1 MKINYVPGLALR
13 FYPGL
18 SRELYDAVDTYVAT
32 GCKIAIFTG
41 TAPTEPEMWNLTNFT
56 NYVTANAD
64 TLVYQETTQLQF
76 SYDGFKHKR
85 VIQRYP
91 VDSTAITPLVSPIAQ
106 DQAEID
112 LGAIKT
118 DNSLYALIY
127 CPDKDTTLNTVGND
141 LVLLVPNVGTGSTD
155 FCSLSKVNFTA
166 GDSIYFRNLTISLFQ
181 GYQITD
187 TLITEVQEDPEN
199 PGQNINVPVDSKK
212 SVYLNKTW
220 GQRISEAYRDCFIS
234 KSSMLLKSYANFSG
248 PGPTLQYRTS
258 SYEYYTNALNDFIM
272 TPDDHYPVNNSIVFA
287 LRKFNKTTG
296 LWENS
301 HLFNELST
309 KVYKGF
315 LGNQSLINLIDEINT
330 KALLG
335 QLGSV
340 SSLVTS
346 GGTLTYNTT
355 NRFCFLLGNSGGPA
369 AYGPAAYPTYTFA
382 ATEPAPLKL
391 LSGTTPGPV
400 TKDIIPGLLVKYI
413 INQSHA
419 SENLK
424 NSITQLLIELG
435 FDEGMVTSALKS
447 IVPIDFDLTKYS
459 STYDKD
465 QNVLTIQNGNPSKLK
480 TRYKKTIHNPTNE
493 QMYMLLPR
501 YLNRAAIENPYVLN
515 YYSIGV
521 HQAEWSMSSV
531 SYPATSKV
539 IDGEVVD
546 NSTQRI
552 RQQDYTAISI
562 GVTGNGNTDLEY
574 DLLDV
579 IDYIDSF
586 TAMIKIPNKF

>member
-91 VDSTAITPLVSPIAQ
+91 VDSTIITPLIAPIAQ

-166 GDSIYFRNLTISLFQ
+166 GDSMYFRNLTISLFQ

-212 SVYLNKTW
+212 SVYLNKVW

-234 KSSMLLKSYANFSG
+234 KDTFKIKCYIQTGGANLYDYNNIPFSTLANYMSTGLVSSDAAGINPISYIFS
-248 PGPTLQYRTS
+248 
-258 SYEYYTNALNDFIM
+258 
-272 TPDDHYPVNNSIVFA
+272 
-287 LRKFNKTTG
+287 LRKYNKSTST
-296 LWENS
+296 WENS
-301 HLFNELST
+301 TLFSEMST
-309 KVYKGF
+309 KIYKGF
-315 LGNQSLINLIDEINT
+315 LGNQSLIDLIDEINS
-330 KALLG
+330 KAILG
-335 QLGSV
+335 QLGNII
-340 SSLVTS
+340 
-346 GGTLTYNTT
+346 TLTATGVNSVTWDSLH
-355 NRFCFLLGNSGGPA
+355 RFMFMDHASLAIN
-369 AYGPAAYPTYTFA
+369 YPPY
-382 ATEPAPLKL
+382 PAPSQIPELYSL
-391 LSGTTPGPV
+391 NGVAFNPGKNDVLPA
-400 TKDIIPGLLVKYI
+400 LLVKYI
-413 INQSHA
+413 INQSHV
-419 SENLK
+419 SENLR

-435 FDEGMVTSALKS
+435 FDEGLVNSALKS
-447 IVPIDFDLTKYS
+447 IVPIDFDLSKYNS
-459 STYDKD
+459 AFDATSG
-465 QNVLTIQNGNPSKLK
+465 VLTIQNQTPSKLK
-480 TRYKKTIHNPTNE
+480 YRYKKPINNPTNE
-493 QMYMLLPR
+493 QLYIVLPR
-501 YLNRAAIENPYVLN
+501 YLNSWAIENPKLGLN
-515 YYSIGV
+515 YLSNISGTLYQGTFG
-521 HQAEWSMSSV
+521 SV
-531 SYPATSKV
+531 SYPATQKV

-579 IDYIDSF
+579 IDYVDSF
-586 TAMIKIPNKF
+586 TAMVKIPNKF

>member
-18 SRELYDAVDTYVAT
+18 SRELYDAVDTYVAM

-56 NYVTANAD
+56 DYVTANAD

-91 VDSTAITPLVSPIAQ
+91 VDSTVITPLVSPIAQ

-234 KSSMLLKSYANFSG
+234 KSSMLLKSYIESG
-248 PGPTLQYRTS
+248 GATKVNYTS

-272 TPDDHYPVNNSIVFA
+272 TPDNLTPVSYSMVFA

-301 HLFNELST
+301 LLFNELST

-335 QLGSV
+335 QLGSI

-346 GGTLTYNTT
+346 GTTLTYNSA
-355 NRFCFLLGNSGGPA
+355 NRFCFLQGGSPV
-369 AYGPAAYPTYTFA
+369 AYPSYRFTDTLI
-382 ATEPAPLKL
+382 APLKL

-413 INQSHA
+413 INQSHV

-465 QNVLTIQNGNPSKLK
+465 QNILTIQNGTPSKLK
-480 TRYKKTIHNPTNE
+480 NRYKKTIHNPTNE
-493 QMYMLLPR
+493 QMYILLPR

-515 YYSIGV
+515 YYLTGF

-579 IDYIDSF
+579 IDYVDSF

>member
-18 SRELYDAVDTYVAT
+18 SRELYDAVDTYIASN
-32 GCKIAIFTG
+32 CKIAIFTG
-41 TAPTEPEMWNLTNFT
+41 TAPTEQQVWDLSNFSA
-56 NYVTANAD
+56 YVTANTAN
-64 TLVYQETTQLQF
+64 LVYQETTQLQF
-76 SYDGFKHKR
+76 TYDGFKHKR

-91 VDSTAITPLVSPIAQ
+91 VDSIAISPLVAPIAQ
-106 DQAEID
+106 DPAAIEA
-112 LGAIKT
+112 GALET
-118 DNSLYALIY
+118 PNSLYALVY
-127 CPDKDTTLNTVGND
+127 CPDKDTTLNTTDND
-141 LVLLVPNVGTGSTD
+141 LVILVPNVGSGPTD
-155 FCSLSKVNFTA
+155 FCSLSKVNFAA
-166 GDSIYFRNLTISLFQ
+166 GESMYFRNLTISLFQ

-187 TLITEVQEDPEN
+187 TLINGELEDPLN
-199 PGQNINVPVDSKK
+199 PGQMITGPVDSKK
-212 SVYLNKTW
+212 SVYINKVW
-220 GQRISEAYRDCFIS
+220 GNRISEAYRDCFIS
-234 KSSMLLKSYANFSG
+234 KDSMLLKSYTNNGGAVRLNNTFS
-248 PGPTLQYRTS
+248 YD
-258 SYEYYTNALNDFIM
+258 YYTNALQDWIM
-272 TPDDHYPVNNSIVFA
+272 TPANPDYNAAYLVFA

-301 HLFNELST
+301 HLYSELGT

-346 GGTLTYNTT
+346 GTPLTFNTT
-355 NRFCFLLGNSGGPA
+355 NRFCFLNVGGSPVS
-369 AYGPAAYPTYTFA
+369 YPTYNFGFA
-382 ATEPAPLKL
+382 EPAPLKL
-391 LSGTTPGPV
+391 LNGTTPGPQ

-413 INQSHA
+413 INQSHV

-465 QNVLTIQNGNPSKLK
+465 QNILTIQNGTPSKLK
-480 TRYKKTIHNPTNE
+480 TRYKKTIHNSTNE
-493 QMYMLLPR
+493 QMYILLPR

-515 YYSIGV
+515 YVPTGV
-521 HQAEWSMSSV
+521 NASEWSMSSV
-531 SYPATSKV
+531 SYPATQKV

-562 GVTGNGNTDLEY
+562 GVTGNGETDLEY
-574 DLLDV
+574 DLLDT

>member
-32 GCKIAIFTG
+32 DCKIAIFTG

-91 VDSTAITPLVSPIAQ
+91 VDSTAITPLIAPIAQ

-155 FCSLSKVNFTA
+155 FCSLSKTNFTA
-166 GDSIYFRNLTISLFQ
+166 GESMYFRNLTISLFQ
-181 GYQITD
+181 GYQVTD
-187 TLITEVQEDPEN
+187 TLVTEQQPDPEN
-199 PGQNINVPVDSKK
+199 PGQYLPVAVDSKK
-212 SVYLNKTW
+212 SVYLNKVW
-220 GQRISEAYRDCFIS
+220 GNRISEAYRDCFIS
-234 KSSMLLKSYANFSG
+234 RSSFLLKSYINSN
-248 PGPTLQYRTS
+248 TIRNIYTS
-258 SYEYYTNALNDFIM
+258 SYDYFTNYLQDFIM
-272 TPDDHYPVNNSIVFA
+272 IPEHPGYNPVAYSKVFA

-301 HLFNELST
+301 HLFNELDT

-335 QLGSV
+335 QLGSL
-340 SSLVTS
+340 SNLVTS
-346 GGTLTYNTT
+346 GTTLTFNTT
-355 NRFCFLLGNSGGPA
+355 NRFCFLQGGGPIN
-369 AYGPAAYPTYTFA
+369 YPVYSFTNA
-382 ATEPAPLKL
+382 EPAPLKL
-391 LSGTTPGPV
+391 LHGTTPGPQ

-413 INQSHA
+413 INQSHV

-424 NSITQLLIELG
+424 NSITQLLIESG
-435 FDEGMVTSALKS
+435 FDEGMVNSALKS

-459 STYDKD
+459 SAYDKD
-465 QNVLTIQNGNPSKLK
+465 QNILTIQNGTPSKLK
-480 TRYKKTIHNPTNE
+480 NRYKKTINNPTNE
-493 QMYMLLPR
+493 QMYIILPR

-515 YYSIGV
+515 YDPTVLIAS
-521 HQAEWSMSSV
+521 EWSISSV

-562 GVTGNGNTDLEY
+562 GVTGNGDTDLEY
-574 DLLDV
+574 DNLDV

-586 TAMIKIPNKF
+586 TAMVKIPNKF

>member
-91 VDSTAITPLVSPIAQ
+91 IDSTPINPLIAPIAQ

-127 CPDKDTTLNTVGND
+127 CPDKDATLNTVGND
-141 LVLLVPNVGTGSTD
+141 LVLLIPNVGTSSTD
-155 FCSLSKVNFTA
+155 FCSLSKVNFAA
-166 GDSIYFRNLTISLFQ
+166 GESIYFRNLTISLFQ

-212 SVYLNKTW
+212 SVYLNKVW

-234 KSSMLLKSYANFSG
+234 KNTMLLKSYLNSSG
-248 PGPTLQYRTS
+248 VTKASHTS
-258 SYEYYTNALNDFIM
+258 SYDYFTNYMQDFIM
-272 TPDDHYPVNNSIVFA
+272 TPDNLTPASNNMVFS

-301 HLFNELST
+301 HLFSELDT

-335 QLGSV
+335 QLGSL
-340 SSLVTS
+340 SNLVTS
-346 GGTLTYNTT
+346 GATLTFNAT
-355 NRFCFLLGNSGGPA
+355 NRFCFLQNGIPVN
-369 AYGPAAYPTYTFA
+369 YPVYTFTA
-382 ATEPAPLKL
+382 DIPQLKTL
-391 LSGTTPGPV
+391 TGTTPGPQ

-413 INQSHA
+413 INQSHV

-435 FDEGMVTSALKS
+435 FDEGMVNSALKS
-447 IVPIDFDLTKYS
+447 IIPIDFDLTKYS

-465 QNVLTIQNGNPSKLK
+465 QNILTIQNGTSSKLK

-493 QMYMLLPR
+493 QMYILLPR
-501 YLNRAAIENPYVLN
+501 YLNRAAIENPFVLN
-515 YYSIGV
+515 YKADGFNLS
-521 HQAEWSMSSV
+521 EWSISSV
-531 SYPATSKV
+531 SYPATAKV

-586 TAMIKIPNKF
+586 TTMIKIPNKF

>member
-18 SRELYDAVDTYVAT
+18 SRELYDAVDTYVAM

-91 VDSTAITPLVSPIAQ
+91 VDSTVITPLVSSIAQ

-187 TLITEVQEDPEN
+187 TLITEVQENPEN

-234 KSSMLLKSYANFSG
+234 KSSMLLKSYYNSTGATKVNY
-248 PGPTLQYRTS
+248 TI
-258 SYEYYTNALNDFIM
+258 SYEYYTNALNDWIM
-272 TPDDHYPVNNSIVFA
+272 TPDDLVPTSYSYIFA

-335 QLGSV
+335 QLGSI

-346 GGTLTYNTT
+346 GGTLTYNTI
-355 NRFCFLLGNSGGPA
+355 NRFCFLQGN
-369 AYGPAAYPTYTFA
+369 GPAAYPSYTFNA
-382 ATEPAPLKL
+382 AEPAPLKL

-419 SENLK
+419 SGNLK

-465 QNVLTIQNGNPSKLK
+465 QNVLTIQNGTPSKLK

-515 YYSIGV
+515 YNSTGC

-579 IDYIDSF
+579 IDYVDSF

>member
-91 VDSTAITPLVSPIAQ
+91 VDSTVITPLIAPIAQ

-127 CPDKDTTLNTVGND
+127 CPDKDATLNTVGND

-155 FCSLSKVNFTA
+155 FCSLSKVNFAA
-166 GDSIYFRNLTISLFQ
+166 GESMYFRNLTISLFQ

-187 TLITEVQEDPEN
+187 TLITEVQEDPQN

-212 SVYLNKTW
+212 SVYLNKVW

-234 KSSMLLKSYANFSG
+234 RSTMLLKSYVNSSG
-248 PGPTLQYRTS
+248 VSKASHTS
-258 SYEYYTNALNDFIM
+258 SYDYLTNYMQDFIM
-272 TPDDHYPVNNSIVFA
+272 TPDNLSPVSYGMAFS

-301 HLFNELST
+301 HLFSELDT

-335 QLGSV
+335 QLGSL
-340 SSLVTS
+340 SNLVTS
-346 GGTLTYNTT
+346 GTTLTFNTT
-355 NRFCFLLGNSGGPA
+355 NRFCFLQNGNPVN
-369 AYGPAAYPTYTFA
+369 YPVYIFN
-382 ATEPAPLKL
+382 PDIPQLKAL
-391 LSGTTPGPV
+391 NGTTPGPQ

-435 FDEGMVTSALKS
+435 FDEGMVNSALKS
-447 IVPIDFDLTKYS
+447 LIPIDFDLTKYS
-459 STYDKD
+459 SAYDKD
-465 QNVLTIQNGNPSKLK
+465 QNILTIQNGTPSKLK
-480 TRYKKTIHNPTNE
+480 NRYKKTIHNPTNE
-493 QMYMLLPR
+493 QMYIILPR
-501 YLNRAAIENPYVLN
+501 YLNRSAIENPFVLN
-515 YYSIGV
+515 YKTDGFILS
-521 HQAEWSMSSV
+521 EWSMSSV

-579 IDYIDSF
+579 IDYVDSF
-586 TAMIKIPNKF
+586 TAMVKIPNKF

>member
-56 NYVTANAD
+56 NYVTANTD
-64 TLVYQETTQLQF
+64 KLVYQETTQLQF

-91 VDSTAITPLVSPIAQ
+91 VDSTAITPLIAPIAQ
-106 DQAEID
+106 DQAQID

-155 FCSLSKVNFTA
+155 FCSLSKVNFAA
-166 GDSIYFRNLTISLFQ
+166 GESMYFRNLTISLFQ

-199 PGQNINVPVDSKK
+199 PGQNINVPIDSKK
-212 SVYLNKTW
+212 SVYLNKNW
-220 GQRISEAYRDCFIS
+220 GNRISEAYRDCFIS
-234 KSSMLLKSYANFSG
+234 KGSMLLKSYVNSSNI
-248 PGPTLQYRTS
+248 TKISHTS
-258 SYEYYTNALNDFIM
+258 SYEYFTNALNDFIM
-272 TPDDHYPVNNSIVFA
+272 TPDDHNPVSNAIIFA

-301 HLFNELST
+301 VLNSELSS
-309 KVYKGF
+309 KVYIGF
-315 LGNQSLINLIDEINT
+315 LGNQSLINLIDEINS

-335 QLGSV
+335 QLGSI
-340 SSLVTS
+340 SNLITAAA
-346 GGTLTYNTT
+346 TWTFNTT
-355 NRFCFLLGNSGGPA
+355 NRFCFTQNGNPA
-369 AYGPAAYPTYTFA
+369 VYPTYYFNNDL
-382 ATEPAPLKL
+382 PVLKA
-391 LSGTTPGPV
+391 LSGTAPGPQ

-413 INQSHA
+413 LNQSHV

-424 NSITQLLIELG
+424 NSIVQLLIELG
-435 FDEGMVTSALKS
+435 FDEGMVNSAIKS

-459 STYDKD
+459 SAYDKD
-465 QNVLTIQNGNPSKLK
+465 QNVLTIQNGTPSKLK

-493 QMYMLLPR
+493 QMYMVLPR

-515 YYSIGV
+515 YNTNGFHMS
-521 HQAEWSMSSV
+521 EWSMGSV

-579 IDYIDSF
+579 IDYVDSF
-586 TAMIKIPNKF
+586 TAMIKVPNKF

>member
-91 VDSTAITPLVSPIAQ
+91 VDSTAITPLIAPIAQ
-106 DQAEID
+106 DQAQID

-155 FCSLSKVNFTA
+155 FCSLSKVNFAA
-166 GDSIYFRNLTISLFQ
+166 GESMYFRNLTISLFQ

-199 PGQNINVPVDSKK
+199 PGQNINVPIDSKK
-212 SVYLNKTW
+212 SVYLNKNW
-220 GQRISEAYRDCFIS
+220 GNRISEAYRDCFIS
-234 KSSMLLKSYANFSG
+234 KGSMLLKSYVNS
-248 PGPTLQYRTS
+248 PTIRNNTS

-272 TPDDHYPVNNSIVFA
+272 TPDDLNPVNNSIVFA

-335 QLGSV
+335 QLGSI

-346 GGTLTYNTT
+346 GTTQPYNTT
-355 NRFCFLLGNSGGPA
+355 NRFCFLQGSVPV
-369 AYGPAAYPTYTFA
+369 AYPSYTYTNGI
-382 ATEPAPLKL
+382 PAPLKL

-413 INQSHA
+413 INQSHV

-459 STYDKD
+459 SVYDKD
-465 QNVLTIQNGNPSKLK
+465 QNVLTIQNGTSSKLK

-515 YYSIGV
+515 YNSSGLN
-521 HQAEWSMSSV
+521 QSEWSMSSV

-579 IDYIDSF
+579 IDYVDSF

>member
-18 SRELYDAVDTYVAT
+18 SRELYDAVDTYVAM

-41 TAPTEPEMWNLTNFT
+41 TAPTEPEMWNLTNFD

-91 VDSTAITPLVSPIAQ
+91 VDSTIITPLIAPIAQ

-234 KSSMLLKSYANFSG
+234 KSSMLLKSYIESG
-248 PGPTLQYRTS
+248 GATKVNYTS

-272 TPDDHYPVNNSIVFA
+272 TPDNLTPVSYSMVFA

-301 HLFNELST
+301 LLFNELST

-335 QLGSV
+335 QLGSI

-346 GGTLTYNTT
+346 GTTLTYNSA
-355 NRFCFLLGNSGGPA
+355 NRFCFLQGGSPV
-369 AYGPAAYPTYTFA
+369 AYPSYRFTDTLI
-382 ATEPAPLKL
+382 APLKL

-413 INQSHA
+413 INQSHV

-465 QNVLTIQNGNPSKLK
+465 QNILTIQNGTPSKLK
-480 TRYKKTIHNPTNE
+480 NRYKKTIHNPTNE
-493 QMYMLLPR
+493 QMYILLPR

-515 YYSIGV
+515 YYLTGF

-579 IDYIDSF
+579 IDYVDSF

>member
-18 SRELYDAVDTYVAT
+18 SRELYDAVDTYVAM

-56 NYVTANAD
+56 DYVTANVD

-199 PGQNINVPVDSKK
+199 PGQNINVPIDSKK

-234 KSSMLLKSYANFSG
+234 KSSMLLKSYTNTGGATKANN
-248 PGPTLQYRTS
+248 TS

-272 TPDDHYPVNNSIVFA
+272 TPDDLNPVANNTVFA

-340 SSLVTS
+340 SNLVTAAV
-346 GGTLTYNTT
+346 TATYNTA
-355 NRFCFLLGNSGGPA
+355 NRFCFLQGGV
-369 AYGPAAYPTYTFA
+369 PAAYPSYTF
-382 ATEPAPLKL
+382 TNVEPAPLKL

-413 INQSHA
+413 INQSHV

-424 NSITQLLIELG
+424 DSITQLLIELG

-459 STYDKD
+459 SVYDKD
-465 QNVLTIQNGNPSKLK
+465 QNILTIQNGTPSKLK

-515 YYSIGV
+515 YNTSGF
-521 HQAEWSMSSV
+521 HQSEWSMSSV
-531 SYPATSKV
+531 SYPVTSKV

-579 IDYIDSF
+579 IDYVDSF
-586 TAMIKIPNKF
+586 TAMIKVPNKF

>member
-1 MKINYVPGLALR
+1 MI
-13 FYPGL
+13 
-18 SRELYDAVDTYVAT
+18 T
-32 GCKIAIFTG
+32 G
-41 TAPTEPEMWNLTNFT
+41 
-56 NYVTANAD
+56 
-64 TLVYQETTQLQF
+64 
-76 SYDGFKHKR
+76 
-85 VIQRYP
+85 
-91 VDSTAITPLVSPIAQ
+91 
-106 DQAEID
+106 
-112 LGAIKT
+112 
-118 DNSLYALIY
+118 
-127 CPDKDTTLNTVGND
+127 
-141 LVLLVPNVGTGSTD
+141 
-155 FCSLSKVNFTA
+155 
-166 GDSIYFRNLTISLFQ
+166 
-181 GYQITD
+181 
-187 TLITEVQEDPEN
+187 
-199 PGQNINVPVDSKK
+199 PVDSKK
-212 SVYLNKTW
+212 SVYINKVW
-220 GQRISEAYRDCFIS
+220 GTRLSEAYRDCFIS
-234 KSSMLLKSYANFSG
+234 KGSMLLKSYNYSG
-248 PGPTLQYRTS
+248 GAIIQNRTS

-272 TPDDHYPVNNSIVFA
+272 TPDDLNPTANSYIFA

-346 GGTLTYNTT
+346 GTTLTYNTT
-355 NRFCFLLGNSGGPA
+355 NRFCFLQGNGGNPV
-369 AYGPAAYPTYTFA
+369 AYPSYMFSVS
-382 ATEPAPLKL
+382 EPAPLKL
-391 LSGTTPGPV
+391 LNGTTPGPV

-413 INQSHA
+413 INQSHV

-465 QNVLTIQNGNPSKLK
+465 QNILTIQNGTPSKLK

-493 QMYMLLPR
+493 QMYILLPR

-515 YYSIGV
+515 YSTDGF
-521 HQAEWSMSSV
+521 HRSEWSMSSV
-531 SYPATSKV
+531 SYPATQNV

-562 GVTGNGNTDLEY
+562 GVTGNGETDLEY
-574 DLLDV
+574 DLLDT

>member
-18 SRELYDAVDTYVAT
+18 SRELYDAVDTYIASN
-32 GCKIAIFTG
+32 CKIAIFTG
-41 TAPTEPEMWNLTNFT
+41 TAPTEQQVWDLSNFSA
-56 NYVTANAD
+56 YVTANTAN
-64 TLVYQETTQLQF
+64 LVYQETTQLQF
-76 SYDGFKHKR
+76 TYDGFKHKR

-91 VDSTAITPLVSPIAQ
+91 IDSIAISPLVASIAQ
-106 DQAEID
+106 DPAAIEA
-112 LGAIKT
+112 GALET
-118 DNSLYALIY
+118 PNSLYALVY
-127 CPDKDTTLNTVGND
+127 CPDKDITLNTTGND
-141 LVLLVPNVGTGSTD
+141 LVILVPNVGSGPTD
-155 FCSLSKVNFTA
+155 FCSLSKVNFAA
-166 GDSIYFRNLTISLFQ
+166 GESMYFRNLTISLFQ

-187 TLITEVQEDPEN
+187 TLINGEFEDPLN
-199 PGQNINVPVDSKK
+199 PGQMITGPVDSKK
-212 SVYLNKTW
+212 SVYINKVW
-220 GQRISEAYRDCFIS
+220 GNRISEAYRDCFIS
-234 KSSMLLKSYANFSG
+234 KGSMLLKSYYNVYGATKEN
-248 PGPTLQYRTS
+248 YTS
-258 SYEYYTNALNDFIM
+258 SYEYYTNALQDWIM
-272 TPDDHYPVNNSIVFA
+272 APDNLSPVGNSYVFS

-301 HLFNELST
+301 HLFNELGT

-346 GGTLTYNTT
+346 GTTLTYNTT
-355 NRFCFLLGNSGGPA
+355 NRFCFLQGNGGT
-369 AYGPAAYPTYTFA
+369 PAAYPIYTFNGA
-382 ATEPAPLKL
+382 EPAPLKL

-413 INQSHA
+413 INQSHV

-465 QNVLTIQNGNPSKLK
+465 QNVLTIQNGTPSKLK

-493 QMYMLLPR
+493 QMYILLPR

-515 YYSIGV
+515 YSTDGLYRS
-521 HQAEWSMSSV
+521 EWSMSSV
-531 SYPATSKV
+531 SYPATQKV

-552 RQQDYTAISI
+552 RQQDYTAVSI
-562 GVTGNGNTDLEY
+562 GLTGNGETDLEY
-574 DLLDV
+574 DLLDT

>member
-18 SRELYDAVDTYVAT
+18 SRELYDAVDTYVAM

-56 NYVTANAD
+56 DYVTANAD

-199 PGQNINVPVDSKK
+199 PGQNINVPIDSKK

-234 KSSMLLKSYANFSG
+234 KGSMLLKSYVNFSG
-248 PGPTLQYRTS
+248 ATKANNTS

-272 TPDDHYPVNNSIVFA
+272 TPDELNPVANNIVFA

-301 HLFNELST
+301 HLFIELST

-340 SSLVTS
+340 SSLVTAAV
-346 GGTLTYNTT
+346 TATYNTT
-355 NRFCFLLGNSGGPA
+355 NRFCFLQGGVPV
-369 AYGPAAYPTYTFA
+369 AYPSYTFTNA
-382 ATEPAPLKL
+382 EPAPLKL

-413 INQSHA
+413 INQSHV

-424 NSITQLLIELG
+424 DSITQLLIELG

-459 STYDKD
+459 SVYDKD
-465 QNVLTIQNGNPSKLK
+465 QNILTIQNGTPSKLK

-515 YYSIGV
+515 YNTSGF
-521 HQAEWSMSSV
+521 HQSEWSMSSV

-579 IDYIDSF
+579 IDYVDSF
-586 TAMIKIPNKF
+586 TAMIKVPNKF

>member
-18 SRELYDAVDTYVAT
+18 SRELYDAVDTYVAM

-56 NYVTANAD
+56 DYVTANAD

-91 VDSTAITPLVSPIAQ
+91 VDSTVITPLIAPIAQ

-234 KSSMLLKSYANFSG
+234 KGSMLLKSYIESG
-248 PGPTLQYRTS
+248 GATKGNYTS

-272 TPDDHYPVNNSIVFA
+272 TPDDLVPVSYSMVFA

-301 HLFNELST
+301 LLFNELST

-335 QLGSV
+335 QLGSI

-346 GGTLTYNTT
+346 GTTLTYNSA
-355 NRFCFLLGNSGGPA
+355 NRFCFLQGGSPV
-369 AYGPAAYPTYTFA
+369 AYPSYRFTDTLI
-382 ATEPAPLKL
+382 APLKL

-413 INQSHA
+413 INQSHV

-465 QNVLTIQNGNPSKLK
+465 QNILTIQNGTPSKLK
-480 TRYKKTIHNPTNE
+480 NRYKKTIHNPTNE
-493 QMYMLLPR
+493 QMYILLPR

-515 YYSIGV
+515 YYLTGF

-579 IDYIDSF
+579 IDYVDSF

>member
-18 SRELYDAVDTYVAT
+18 SRELYDAVDTYIASN
-32 GCKIAIFTG
+32 CKIAIFTG
-41 TAPTEPEMWNLTNFT
+41 TAPTEQQVWDLSNFSA
-56 NYVTANAD
+56 YVTANTAN
-64 TLVYQETTQLQF
+64 LVYQETTQLQF
-76 SYDGFKHKR
+76 TYDGFKHKR

-91 VDSTAITPLVSPIAQ
+91 VDSIAISPLVAPIAQ
-106 DQAEID
+106 DPAAIEA
-112 LGAIKT
+112 GALET
-118 DNSLYALIY
+118 PNSLYALVY

-141 LVLLVPNVGTGSTD
+141 LVILVPNVGSGPTD
-155 FCSLSKVNFTA
+155 FCSISKVNFTA

-187 TLITEVQEDPEN
+187 TLINGELEDPLN
-199 PGQNINVPVDSKK
+199 PGQMITGPVDSKK
-212 SVYLNKTW
+212 SVYINKVW
-220 GQRISEAYRDCFIS
+220 GNRLSEAYRDCFIS
-234 KSSMLLKSYANFSG
+234 KGSMLLKSYYNGAG
-248 PGPTLQYRTS
+248 AILQNGAS
-258 SYEYYTNALNDFIM
+258 SYDYYTNALQDWIM
-272 TPDDHYPVNNSIVFA
+272 TPDILNLPSFNYIFA

-346 GGTLTYNTT
+346 GTTLTYNTT
-355 NRFCFLLGNSGGPA
+355 NRFCFLQGNGNPES
-369 AYGPAAYPTYTFA
+369 YPTYTFSVSG
-382 ATEPAPLKL
+382 PAPLKL
-391 LSGTTPGPV
+391 LNGTTPGPI

-413 INQSHA
+413 INQSHV

-447 IVPIDFDLTKYS
+447 LVPIDFDLTKYS

-465 QNVLTIQNGNPSKLK
+465 QNILTIQNGTPSKLK

-493 QMYMLLPR
+493 QMYILLPR

-515 YYSIGV
+515 YSTEGF
-521 HQAEWSMSSV
+521 HRSEWSMSSV
-531 SYPATSKV
+531 SYPATQKV

-552 RQQDYTAISI
+552 RQQDYTAVSI
-562 GVTGNGNTDLEY
+562 GVTGNGETDLEY
-574 DLLDV
+574 DLLDT

>member
-18 SRELYDAVDTYVAT
+18 SRELYDAVDTYVAM

-56 NYVTANAD
+56 DYVTANAD

-91 VDSTAITPLVSPIAQ
+91 VDSTVITPLIAPIAQ

-212 SVYLNKTW
+212 SVYINKVW
-220 GQRISEAYRDCFIS
+220 GNRISEAYRDCFIS
-234 KSSMLLKSYANFSG
+234 KSSMLLKSYIASSG
-248 PGPTLQYRTS
+248 ATKVNSTL

-272 TPDDHYPVNNSIVFA
+272 TPDDLAPTNNSMVFA

-335 QLGSV
+335 QLGSI
-340 SSLVTS
+340 SNLVTS
-346 GGTLTYNTT
+346 GTTLTYNTT
-355 NRFCFLLGNSGGPA
+355 NRFCFLVGSSGS
-369 AYGPAAYPTYTFA
+369 PAAYPTYRFNA
-382 ATEPAPLKL
+382 AEPAPLKL
-391 LSGTTPGPV
+391 LSDTTPGPV

-465 QNVLTIQNGNPSKLK
+465 QNVLTIQNGTPSKLK

-515 YYSIGV
+515 YYPTGS

-531 SYPATSKV
+531 SYPATQKV

-579 IDYIDSF
+579 IDYVDSF